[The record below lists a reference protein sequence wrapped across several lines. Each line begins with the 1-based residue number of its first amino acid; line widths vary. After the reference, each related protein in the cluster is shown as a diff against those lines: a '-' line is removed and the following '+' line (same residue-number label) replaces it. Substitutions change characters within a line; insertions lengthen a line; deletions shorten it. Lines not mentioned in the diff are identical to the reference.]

1 MKSERIFTNAE
12 DAKIFKGLCSSGAD
26 ELRLALG
33 QFDSIPPEN
42 QSRII
47 KELLQKA
54 ENEAH
59 NAKPSRLEA
68 LAEGPAKIT
77 LGALAFAYV
86 FFVLGMLPVNSYQN
100 THDGISYAPI
110 FPKQFINVAI
120 FSLSFGWIPILSI
133 VAFMAI
139 VPILNLNKKETFPDL
154 GLKPLLKVTTDVSL
168 IPALARYLKRVQFK
182 KSVTGLSQTAKLC
195 LQNLLDLVDRE
206 NLQSWRREAAV
217 AGETLLDNL
226 QIHGDRRLLVGALK
240 LLKFTGDQ
248 SSIQALESVRL
259 NNLIPSD
266 LLPAYRE
273 CTEAVFE
280 RLRSAHDSKT
290 LLRSSSPDE
299 SDLKQSL
306 LRPILHNSPQTPVE
320 ELLQPVEAAKE
331 DPRPGY
337 LPVTPKVEP
346 TQEQKQGIR
355 GD

>member
-1 MKSERIFTNAE
+1 MKSERIFTNAG
-12 DAKIFKGLCSSGAD
+12 DAKIFKGLCSSEAA

-59 NAKPSRLEA
+59 NTKLSRLEA
-68 LAEGPAKIT
+68 LAEGPSKIT
-77 LGALAFAYV
+77 LGALALIYV
-86 FFVLGMLPVNSYQN
+86 FFVLGMLPVNSYKN

-110 FPKQFINVAI
+110 FPQQFINVAI
-120 FSLSFGWIPILSI
+120 FSLSFGWIPILAI

-139 VPILNLNKKETFPDL
+139 VPILNVNKKESFPDL

-182 KSVTGLSQTAKLC
+182 KSVTGLSQMTKLC
-195 LQNLLDLVDRE
+195 LQNLLDLADRE

-226 QIHGDRRLLVGALK
+226 QIHEDRRLLVGALK

-266 LLPAYRE
+266 LLPTYHE

-280 RLRSAHDSKT
+280 RLRYAHDSNT
-290 LLRSSSPDE
+290 LLRASSPDE
-299 SDLKQSL
+299 SDLKLSL
-306 LRPILHNSPQTPVE
+306 LRPILHNCPQTPVD
-320 ELLQPVEAAKE
+320 ELLQPSEAANE
-331 DPRPGY
+331 YPRPGY
-337 LPVTPKVEP
+337 LHVTPKAKP
-346 TQEQKQGIR
+346 AQERKQGIR